1 MNKPL
6 IDWNTI
12 SADEKRKIRELY
24 KTKTDVEKKVL
35 EDTFVYD
42 NLNSEQS

>member
-12 SADEKRKIRELY
+12 PADEKQKLRELY
-24 KTKTDVEKKVL
+24 KTKTDEEKKVL
-35 EDTFVYD
+35 EDTFGYD
-42 NLNSEQS
+42 NLNSE